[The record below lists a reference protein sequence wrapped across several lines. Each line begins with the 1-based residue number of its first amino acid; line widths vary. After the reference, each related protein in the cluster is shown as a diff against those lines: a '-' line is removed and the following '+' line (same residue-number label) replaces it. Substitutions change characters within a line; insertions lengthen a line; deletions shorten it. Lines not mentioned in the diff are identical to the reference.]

1 MRNGML
7 MLLIWKH
14 WMTCTQFL
22 PCWIPLQ
29 CWTMNEIKHISNFHN
44 RLRIGLRRKAQSPS
58 PVISNF
64 SLLVQKKK
72 RSLKK

>member
-29 CWTMNEIKHISNFHN
+29 CWTMNEKNVSIISTTGSGLAGIFLTLISKGGRCNHPPLSKN
-44 RLRIGLRRKAQSPS
+44 R
-58 PVISNF
+58 
-64 SLLVQKKK
+64 
-72 RSLKK
+72 